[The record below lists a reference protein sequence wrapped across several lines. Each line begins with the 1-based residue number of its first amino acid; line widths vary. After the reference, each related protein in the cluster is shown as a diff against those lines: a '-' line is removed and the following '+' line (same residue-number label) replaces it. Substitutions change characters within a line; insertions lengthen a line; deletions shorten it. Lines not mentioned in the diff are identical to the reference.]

1 MKNIAVLGSTGSIGT
16 QTLEIAQHDTDIN
29 IVALSANKNEN
40 LLEAQARKFM
50 PELVCICD
58 KTKYLSLKTR
68 LADTAVKVV
77 CGEENLSEVSCY
89 KHADMVLTSVVGNV
103 GLIPTINAIKSK
115 KRILLAN
122 KETLVTGGEII
133 MPLAQECGVDII
145 PVDSEHCAVFQCL
158 KGENRSDVSKIL
170 LTCSG
175 GPFFGMNRQ
184 ELAKV
189 TVHDALRHPNWSM
202 GAKITV
208 DSATLMNKGLEMIEA
223 RWLFDVDMDYIEV
236 YVHRQSIVHS
246 MVEFCDNSVIAQ
258 LGVPDM
264 KLPINYAMNYPD
276 RGTSVCGKLD
286 LFGVGT
292 LTFERPD
299 TDTFKCLKL
308 AVRAYKEGGIMPAVM
323 NGANEVAVAAF
334 LNGKLGFLQIAEV
347 VEETINNADNTSVSA
362 ENICNADTFARR
374 FAANVIERN

>member
-16 QTLEIAQHDTDIN
+16 QTLDIAQHDTDIN
-29 IVALSANKNEN
+29 IVALSANKNED

-58 KTKYLSLKTR
+58 KTKYSSLKTR

-77 CGEENLSEVSCY
+77 CGEENLSEVSCI
-89 KHADMVLTSVVGNV
+89 KHADMLLTSVVGNV
-103 GLIPTINAIKSK
+103 GLIPTINAVKSK

-133 MPLAQECGVDII
+133 MPLAQEYGVDII

-158 KGENRSDVSKIL
+158 KGEKGSDVSKIL

-223 RWLFDVDMDYIEV
+223 RWLFGVDIDNIEV

-264 KLPINYAMNYPD
+264 KLPINYAINYPE
-276 RGTSVCGKLD
+276 RGRSVCEKLD
-286 LFGVGT
+286 LFSIGT

-299 TDTFKCLKL
+299 TDTFKCLSL
-308 AVRAYKEGGIMPAVM
+308 AVRSYKEGGIMPAVM

-347 VEETINNADNTSVSA
+347 VEETMNNADNTSVSA
-362 ENICNADTFARR
+362 ENICNADSFARG
-374 FAANVIERN
+374 FAASVIERN

>member
-1 MKNIAVLGSTGSIGT
+1 
-16 QTLEIAQHDTDIN
+16 
-29 IVALSANKNEN
+29 
-40 LLEAQARKFM
+40 
-50 PELVCICD
+50 
-58 KTKYLSLKTR
+58 
-68 LADTAVKVV
+68 
-77 CGEENLSEVSCY
+77 
-89 KHADMVLTSVVGNV
+89 
-103 GLIPTINAIKSK
+103 
-115 KRILLAN
+115 
-122 KETLVTGGEII
+122 
-133 MPLAQECGVDII
+133 
-145 PVDSEHCAVFQCL
+145 
-158 KGENRSDVSKIL
+158 
-170 LTCSG
+170 
-175 GPFFGMNRQ
+175 
-184 ELAKV
+184 
-189 TVHDALRHPNWSM
+189 
-202 GAKITV
+202 
-208 DSATLMNKGLEMIEA
+208 MNKGLEMIEA